1 MVGLVMK
8 YFAYGSNMS
17 LSRLR
22 ERTPS
27 ARRLASCTLS
37 HHALR
42 FHKAGKDGSGKCN
55 AFETGIPEDFVMG
68 ALFEIGSGEKP
79 ALDQAEGLGFG
90 YDEKIVL
97 LTDGSG
103 GTVEALT
110 YYATSINEV
119 LKPYSWYKHHVLV
132 GAEETAL
139 PPPYVGEI
147 QLVESCED
155 PDRERDA
162 QQRAIHD

>member
-1 MVGLVMK
+1 MK

-27 ARRLASCTLS
+27 AMRLASCTLNN
-37 HHALR
+37 HALR

-55 AFETGIPEDFVMG
+55 AFETGNPKDFVMG
-68 ALFEIGSGEKP
+68 ALFEICSGEKP

-90 YDEKIVL
+90 YDEKMVL

-103 GTVEALT
+103 GRVEALT

-132 GAEETAL
+132 GARESVL
-139 PPPYVGEI
+139 PLPYVAEV
-147 QLVESCED
+147 QLIASWED

-162 QQRAIHD
+162 RQRAIHN